1 VFLSSKY
8 LSANKDKAV
17 ARLSVKVTPNASCNE
32 IVGFKQGILYL
43 KIAAPPD
50 KGKANKEL
58 VAFLADNLGIK
69 KSALLI
75 VKGQTSRHKTIVI
88 EGMGGDEILKRLTS

>member
-1 VFLSSKY
+1 MDMPKRP
-8 LSANKDKAV
+8 V
-17 ARLSVKVTPNASCNE
+17 ARLSVKVAPNTSRNE
-32 IVGFKQGILYL
+32 IVGIKEGVVYI
-43 KIAAPPD
+43 KVAAPPD

-58 VAFLADNLGIK
+58 IAFLADNLGIK

-88 EGMGGDEILKRLTS
+88 EGMSVVEILKRLTS

>member
-1 VFLSSKY
+1 MPKRP
-8 LSANKDKAV
+8 V
-17 ARLSVKVTPNASCNE
+17 ARLSVKVAPNTSRNE
-32 IVGFKQGILYL
+32 IVGIKEGVVYI
-43 KIAAPPD
+43 KVAAPPD

-58 VAFLADNLGIK
+58 IAFLADNLGIK

-88 EGMGGDEILKRLTS
+88 EGMSVVEILKRLTS

>member
-1 VFLSSKY
+1 MPKRP
-8 LSANKDKAV
+8 V
-17 ARLSVKVTPNASCNE
+17 ARLSVKVAPNASRNE
-32 IVGFKQGILYL
+32 IVGIKEGVVYI
-43 KIAAPPD
+43 KVAAPPD

-58 VAFLADNLGIK
+58 IAFLADNLGIK

-88 EGMGGDEILKRLTS
+88 EGMSVVEILKRLTS